1 VIVLV
6 IGITATLGLVAL
18 GLGVFVLDTS
28 PPLRPAATRSQ
39 AGREGVRSR
48 EGAAREEGGKRM
60 GRIGSFTPY
69 PLT

>member
-28 PPLRPAATRSQ
+28 PPLRPAATRRP
-39 AGREGVRSR
+39 AGREGGEIKR
-48 EGAAREEGGKRM
+48 GG
-60 GRIGSFTPY
+60 
-69 PLT
+69 